1 MDRITPYAN
10 SMVLQNLIQ
19 QMQSQ
24 QAQLTTEISSGAKA
38 NPAGSMGTAAA
49 LLYQLHLQNDQQTAL
64 QTTMTTAS
72 ERLDTMQTAMT
83 SIASVAQS
91 ASNAALN
98 VNTGTSQGMTIM
110 AATARSDMSQIMSL
124 LNTQYDGH
132 AIFAGSDS
140 AGTPMK
146 ATDASGGALDA
157 INNALNSATGNG
169 STTIASS
176 NVSTLL
182 SKISDIFNDN
192 YSGASS
198 GNNFTSAFY
207 TSSDTTNAGPQ
218 TEVLI
223 GSQETLK
230 YNVKGD
236 NPAFK
241 DLLHGLSMLS
251 LLDAPSSQIDDTA
264 KSQILTQ
271 AQMLINQGQA
281 ELTTVQGV
289 LGTKQSQLQRA
300 QDIQK
305 SASDATLKQI
315 TNYEQADTYT
325 DAQKLTSLSTQLQAT
340 YEITASLAKLSL
352 SNYISGVI

>member
-10 SMVLQNLIQ
+10 SLVMQNLIQ
-19 QMQSQ
+19 QMQTQ
-24 QAQLTTEISSGAKA
+24 QAQLTSEISSGAKA

-49 LLYQLHLQNDQQTAL
+49 LLYQLHLQNDQQNAL

-72 ERLDTMQTAMT
+72 ERLNTMQTAMT

-98 VNTGTSQGMTIM
+98 VNTNTSQGMAIM

-140 AGTPMK
+140 AGSPMP
-146 ATDASGGALDA
+146 ATDAPSGALDA
-157 INNALNSATGNG
+157 INNAISTATQNG
-169 STTIASS
+169 ATTITSS
-176 NVSTLL
+176 NATNLISSV
-182 SKISDIFNDN
+182 SDIFNNN
-192 YSGASS
+192 YFGSSAS
-198 GNNFTSAFY
+198 NNFSSAFY
-207 TSSDTTNAGPQ
+207 TSKDTTNSGSQ

-241 DLLHGLSMLS
+241 DLLHGLSLLS
-251 LLDAPSSQIDDTA
+251 TLDAPSSQIDDSA
-264 KSQILTQ
+264 KSQILAQ
-271 AQMLINQGQA
+271 AQTLLNRGQS

-305 SASDATLKQI
+305 SAADATLKQI
-315 TNYEQADTYT
+315 TTDEQADPYT

-340 YEITASLAKLSL
+340 YQITASLAKLSL
-352 SNYISGVI
+352 SNYLNGVI